1 MLSVE
6 SCIDILSTV
15 VSSSSDTLP
24 STDVRNILN
33 VRTGIQ
39 GAELDSFPKA
49 AEAMIDTLY
58 AKHQGIPP
66 EIWRT
71 FFNTRRVIL
80 TCNRD
85 SFASILQTVRNL
97 PRRVQVLALRESSC
111 DKLNRHRITS
121 EQSSQL
127 AAAVVASQ
135 TARPAGPDSG
145 SGLLDVDLSV
155 ASITSDD
162 ADELLGALKLLQKV
176 KLRVQVA
183 PDHRWSPSPRPTLK
197 TFDMSL
203 ERGAASTAPGAPLA
217 GPQPALDLALLC
229 DAAQSLESISI
240 NSSDVSVLNAQRLAK
255 LKGLKSLTCSSA
267 WLHADAWQL
276 LQALPEL
283 EHASLGNMAIS
294 ITPDSCVLQHL
305 TQLEANITSVAVPA
319 GMAEQGSLA
328 KLLPGLQH
336 LELDDLLADVLE
348 ALHGSGVQHLK
359 CVISGEEDVDVQEL
373 PEALAELRSI
383 ECTLNMNDAETAL
396 LSAAAGCEN
405 LQELRVDQGET
416 SELWFTFEAFER
428 LASGR
433 CRGLRSVVLVG
444 YDVSLSG
451 LMLLAR
457 KELPK
462 LRCVDLTAHMLYM
475 RDYRWWPLEH
485 MASKQWEMQQEA
497 EQQDGLWDQGKRP
510 MAVYDEFVT
519 AVDSYVASNHLLAA
533 FLQAQEPEQRWLA
546 ERETEAQCPGYVMS
560 WMHLGL
566 DRQLGLIA
574 AGHMTHK
581 QVVAVVDAMP
591 NERCSFS
598 RALGECRVSL
608 QLTGG
613 GCY

>member
-1 MLSVE
+1 M
-6 SCIDILSTV
+6 
-15 VSSSSDTLP
+15 
-24 STDVRNILN
+24 
-33 VRTGIQ
+33 
-39 GAELDSFPKA
+39 
-49 AEAMIDTLY
+49 
-58 AKHQGIPP
+58 
-66 EIWRT
+66 
-71 FFNTRRVIL
+71 

-121 EQSSQL
+121 EKSSEL
-127 AAAVVASQ
+127 AAAVIASQ

-155 ASITSDD
+155 ASITSDE

-229 DAAQSLESISI
+229 DAAQSLESIGI
-240 NSSDVSVLNAQRLAK
+240 DSSDVSVLNAQRLAK

-276 LQALPEL
+276 LQALPQL
-283 EHASLGNMAIS
+283 EHASLGNMAIF
-294 ITPDSCVLQHL
+294 ITPDACVLQHL

-359 CVISGEEDVDVQEL
+359 CVISGEQDVDVQQL

-451 LMLLAR
+451 LMLLASSSM
-457 KELPK
+457 KELPE
-462 LRCVDLTAHMLYM
+462 LRCVDLTAHIL
-475 RDYRWWPLEH
+475 DQPDCRWWALEH
-485 MASKQWEMQQEA
+485 MASKQREMQQEA

-510 MAVYDEFVT
+510 MVVYDEFVA
-519 AVDSYVASNHLLAA
+519 AVDSYVASNLLLAA

-546 ERETEAQCPGYVMS
+546 ERETEGQCPGHVMS
-560 WMHLGL
+560 RMHLGVGL
-566 DRQLGLIA
+566 ERQLGLIA
-574 AGHMTHK
+574 GHMMHK
-581 QVVAVVDAMP
+581 QVVAVVDAMT

-598 RALGECRVSL
+598 GGLGECPVSL

-613 GCY
+613 GCC